1 MNKTIFEKKTS
12 IIEIIPLLRCL
23 SPVIDYTSIHRL
35 YIIAEAMLSMSGRI
49 SMLGISRWTEN
60 GGSYRTIQR
69 FFYSKINWGKLR
81 WLFIRKYLIS
91 FKNVILIVGDDVTVT
106 KAGKKTYGMGRFFSS
121 LYGKAVPSIGFL
133 SLSLINVEGR
143 KSYPV
148 MMEQIVKEKSPIE
161 KTKVITPRKRGRPK
175 GSGNKNRKQV
185 ELSAYLQFVQTTLKN
200 MLSIIG
206 NELSLIYFVFD
217 GAFGNNDS
225 LQMVRQC
232 GLHLISKLRFDSA
245 LFFPYSGEYS
255 GRGRRKKYGNKVDYG
270 KLPEKYLKSSSI
282 EGNIQTHIYQMQL
295 WHKLFADLLNIVI
308 IEKTHLKTG
317 KKRHIILFSSDLEL
331 AYDKLIEYYR
341 LRFQIE
347 FNFRDAKQYWGLEDF
362 MNISKLAVYN
372 AANLAMFMVNL
383 SHVLL
388 QQNSLIGLSM
398 NDLKAWFRARK
409 YVLDTFKLSQL
420 NPDPILIQQTIYNVS
435 SRGRVNPS
443 VYLS

>member
-1 MNKTIFEKKTS
+1 MPSKYAK
-12 IIEIIPLLRCL
+12 
-23 SPVIDYTSIHRL
+23 IH
-35 YIIAEAMLSMSGRI
+35 A
-49 SMLGISRWTEN
+49 
-60 GGSYRTIQR
+60 
-69 FFYSKINWGKLR
+69 
-81 WLFIRKYLIS
+81 
-91 FKNVILIVGDDVTVT
+91 
-106 KAGKKTYGMGRFFSS
+106 
-121 LYGKAVPSIGFL
+121 
-133 SLSLINVEGR
+133 
-143 KSYPV
+143 
-148 MMEQIVKEKSPIE
+148 
-161 KTKVITPRKRGRPK
+161 KV
-175 GSGNKNRKQV
+175 
-185 ELSAYLQFVQTTLKN
+185 L
-200 MLSIIG
+200 
-206 NELSLIYFVFD
+206 
-217 GAFGNNDS
+217 NDS